1 MAKSEVKSATKVLF
15 EEARRKFEGLSDAD
29 WKDATVI
36 VEILP
41 GVELGKFSLHFKEKE
56 KVK

>member
-1 MAKSEVKSATKVLF
+1 MSEVKSAIKVLI
-15 EEARRKFEGLSDAD
+15 EEARREFEGLSDAD
-29 WKDATVI
+29 WKDTTVV

-41 GVELGKFSLHFKEKE
+41 GVELGKFSLRFKEKK